1 MVPSASFMIAAAI
14 KKNEGLMATVKLASK
29 LTKKKKVIFLIT
41 EDPTF
46 F

>member
-29 LTKKKKVIFLIT
+29 LTKKKKMLAS
-41 EDPTF
+41 
-46 F
+46 